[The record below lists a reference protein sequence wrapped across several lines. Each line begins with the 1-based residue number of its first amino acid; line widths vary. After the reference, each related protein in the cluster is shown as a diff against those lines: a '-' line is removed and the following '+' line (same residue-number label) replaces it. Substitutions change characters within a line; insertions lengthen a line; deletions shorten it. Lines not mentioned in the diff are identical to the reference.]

1 MRASRAGLVAL
12 LVAAMLGGC
21 LGGQGDGRVRP
32 GLDINAPGGEPA
44 IYLPPGP
51 QVGAAPESIIRG
63 FLRAGAVTGDAIT
76 VAQSFLTRSATPR
89 WNPDLGTVVIG
100 GENEVKVVD
109 NGDGRYAVSA
119 SLVGRID
126 ARGRYS
132 RASTAAEVTMSVR
145 LVSVEGQWRLTE
157 LPGDFGRWMTQGGV
171 RQLLQPVAVHYVAAS
186 SDALIPDVRWLSGD
200 RLATRLVR
208 AQLGAV
214 PNYLEGAARTDLG
227 GGVKLVVDAVPV
239 VDGIA
244 TVDLGTVGLPTD
256 VSARRNIWAQLVAT
270 LLQAPNVVAVEVA
283 VEGAP
288 LELPGVSGPVSSLS
302 QWGLRTVALPSEADS
317 LLRIGARVYPVD
329 LDHVLEPGLESLTA
343 AGSTFPAIS
352 GQWTN
357 LARSFVGNEI
367 AAVSVNGTALARWH
381 PTGALPPAVFAS
393 RLTRP
398 TYDRT
403 NVLWVGGLGSGAN
416 ASARLWALNAA
427 VDPTNG
433 EASTPYPVEVVWLSD
448 RVVRSVDVSLD
459 GLRVAI
465 VSTDSAGVDAR
476 LDVAGINRRPNGLP
490 VALAAVPMRLAAHL
504 VDIRDAT
511 WISPT
516 ELGVLGRDPQEAEGG
531 PFFVTLG
538 DDTRKLSPL
547 EGAHALTTL
556 GGERGLALITAN
568 SVALRA
574 GTRWITLPS
583 ATDLAVPAR

>member
-12 LVAAMLGGC
+12 LWPPCSGAVSAVR
-21 LGGQGDGRVRP
+21 DGRVRP
-32 GLDINAPGGEPA
+32 GWTSTPRREPA

-51 QVGAAPESIIRG
+51 QVGAAPESIIRV
-63 FLRAGAVTGDAIT
+63 LRAGAVTGDAIT

-270 LLQAPNVVAVEVA
+270 LLQAPNVVAVEGA

-302 QWGLRTVALPSEADS
+302 QLGLRTVALPSEADS

-416 ASARLWALNAA
+416 ASARLWH
-427 VDPTNG
+427 
-433 EASTPYPVEVVWLSD
+433 STPRWTQRTARRRLLPGRGGLAE
-448 RVVRSVDVSLD
+448 RSGGPQRRCLAR
-459 GLRVAI
+459 RVA
-465 VSTDSAGVDAR
+465 
-476 LDVAGINRRPNGLP
+476 RRDCLH
-490 VALAAVPMRLAAHL
+490 RF
-504 VDIRDAT
+504 
-511 WISPT
+511 
-516 ELGVLGRDPQEAEGG
+516 GRG
-531 PFFVTLG
+531 
-538 DDTRKLSPL
+538 
-547 EGAHALTTL
+547 
-556 GGERGLALITAN
+556 
-568 SVALRA
+568 
-574 GTRWITLPS
+574 
-583 ATDLAVPAR
+583 